1 MEPYT
6 GATVYYDHQADDQLR
21 GWMPASPWSVMTPV
35 LRTQTAS
42 PTETCNYQS
51 GQGGVELEP
60 HLAGPEQAV
69 VHPEQR
75 ALPHLHQSV
84 QYKGER
90 AASPTTRRISLRCTA
105 CCRNVLSV
113 RSGSPLSRRAPVSGS
128 TRVATQLGRMK

>member
-1 MEPYT
+1 M
-6 GATVYYDHQADDQLR
+6 YYDHQAEDQLR

-51 GQGGVELEP
+51 GQGGVEVEP

-75 ALPHLHQSV
+75 ALPPAPVCPVQGGAGGITHHTPDQLPLHRV
-84 QYKGER
+84 LPECLER
-90 AASPTTRRISLRCTA
+90 AQRLPALPPRPRFGVHQGRH
-105 CCRNVLSV
+105 
-113 RSGSPLSRRAPVSGS
+113 
-128 TRVATQLGRMK
+128 ATGKNDSE

>member
-1 MEPYT
+1 M
-6 GATVYYDHQADDQLR
+6 YYDHQADDQVR

-51 GQGGVELEP
+51 GPGGVELEP

-75 ALPHLHQSV
+75 ALPHLQQSV
-84 QYKGER
+84 RYR
-90 AASPTTRRISLRCTA
+90 AGGFTHHTPDQLPLHR
-105 CCRNVLSV
+105 VLPECLECS
-113 RSGSPLSRRAPVSGS
+113 
-128 TRVATQLGRMK
+128 